1 MRLVKCTQCETNIRC
16 PDDRAGLEAKCPKC
30 GKPFTVPM
38 QDDPLATSPRPPERQ
53 LEQPQAVAD
62 ETLAILARN
71 QTEQLRQL
79 ADAVNEILTTV
90 RQQQL
95 TGYSVHLHT
104 TIIMLVAI
112 GAAVLVALQ
121 FVLLLFGPSY

>member
-1 MRLVKCTQCETNIRC
+1 
-16 PDDRAGLEAKCPKC
+16 
-30 GKPFTVPM
+30 M